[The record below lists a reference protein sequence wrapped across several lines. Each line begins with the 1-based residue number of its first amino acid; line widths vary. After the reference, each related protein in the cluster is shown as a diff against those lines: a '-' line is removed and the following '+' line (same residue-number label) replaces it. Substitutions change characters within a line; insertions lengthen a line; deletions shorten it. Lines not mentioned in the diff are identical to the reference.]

1 MGTRVLT
8 ACSFRSKSIP
18 QQVFHRCRSA
28 EALRLFRVPAVYL
41 TSAFLWFFS
50 IFRCRKRWSD
60 PRASPTC
67 RHLRSCPL
75 AEPSALSYLESTHAK
90 DSKFA
95 PLTPFRINTCRST
108 SKQRTLTP
116 FRMNTYEKQGG
127 EGPVIVRGCRR

>member
-1 MGTRVLT
+1 MHRVLLYLPGNL
-8 ACSFRSKSIP
+8 ADFLPLR
-18 QQVFHRCRSA
+18 QLLCR
-28 EALRLFRVPAVYL
+28 
-41 TSAFLWFFS
+41 FS
-50 IFRCRKRWSD
+50 IFRCRKRWPD

-90 DSKFA
+90 GSKFA
-95 PLTPFRINTCRST
+95 PLTPFRINTCRSA

-127 EGPVIVRGCRR
+127 EGPVIVN

>member
-1 MGTRVLT
+1 MHRVLLYL
-8 ACSFRSKSIP
+8 SGKSGG
-18 QQVFHRCRSA
+18 F
-28 EALRLFRVPAVYL
+28 LRLRQL
-41 TSAFLWFFS
+41 LCRFS